1 MGFAVLAKSYESV
14 TGVIEEASTTSDLR
28 LTTYDLLDFAPRTAA
43 ATPSVYPAF
52 AASL

>member
-1 MGFAVLAKSYESV
+1 MLAKSYKPV
-14 TGVIEEASTTSDLR
+14 TGVIEEANATSDLR

-43 ATPSVYPAF
+43 ATPGVYSVF